1 MGREIKA
8 EDFGSFKRLNKKTT
22 NWTLSSSGFFVKE
35 KGRGEIMAQG
45 KYRKEEVNKKRKKG
59 ESSDVKAYKES
70 A

>member
-1 MGREIKA
+1 
-8 EDFGSFKRLNKKTT
+8 
-22 NWTLSSSGFFVKE
+22 
-35 KGRGEIMAQG
+35 MAQG